1 MSSGAFCL
9 TRTAAFI
16 RLLPDRNSQEPLPRR
31 RDLLRLLFEIDEFV
45 ITGITEMLIQPDP
58 GCGVKERLAGQCP
71 ALHVEL
77 LELVAIAF
85 DHDIAVLADALD
97 FGKSGPQL
105 EDLEVVERTEGNN
118 EVERLVAERIAVLR
132 PVAEQIILDL
142 GVGVGEPVFRYVEAD
157 QFGLGQQPLEL
168 AQQVALA
175 AADIEDANLALQT
188 VQVDQPLRHRRPAAL
203 DVAIAAIAVAPVAV
217 PIVAFV
223 FLRL

>member
-1 MSSGAFCL
+1 M
-9 TRTAAFI
+9 
-16 RLLPDRNSQEPLPRR
+16 
-31 RDLLRLLFEIDEFV
+31 
-45 ITGITEMLIQPDP
+45 
-58 GCGVKERLAGQCP
+58 
-71 ALHVEL
+71 
-77 LELVAIAF
+77 
-85 DHDIAVLADALD
+85 LADALD

-223 FLRL
+223 FLRLQHAMNLLVHHPPDVVTLGGAVQRRHEIEQPAHAVSFVKAVGVGRETRLSRN